1 MYPIIDPRHA
11 SYWPDEVSQGQ
22 EAIQKHMYCSPDVD
36 AFLSGRG
43 VYLISDHL
51 SPEDLKDKFSFEDVN
66 VLSQALDN
74 GTAAFHPIPNEH
86 LGLAASGTVLDM
98 YLDDLQ
104 TPVDRNEKPC
114 TCHHNNYDDEDADSC
129 KILEITVWLTY
140 KASVKDMLGSALLI

>member
-1 MYPIIDPRHA
+1 
-11 SYWPDEVSQGQ
+11 
-22 EAIQKHMYCSPDVD
+22 MYCSPDVD
-36 AFLSGRG
+36 EFLSGRG

-104 TPVDRNEKPC
+104 KRSNVTATQPTQLPFSAPYYFNPHGLPYTVTGSSIP
-114 TCHHNNYDDEDADSC
+114 YSS
-129 KILEITVWLTY
+129 ITSSSSL
-140 KASVKDMLGSALLI
+140 AFALG